1 MATSTTRAQQIG
13 IWIIAVVLT
22 VGTIGSFVV
31 LILANDNQAKDQTS
45 SQADYEKQLADYTA
59 QQKKAAQTNA
69 DNSIALSGYSATPFD
84 AASVTALQKDILVAG
99 TGDEVKATDS
109 ISASYFGWTS
119 DGAIFDSSTKK
130 DTNTDT
136 PVTFSVDA
144 NAQSHVI
151 QGWIDGLVG
160 QRVGSTIK
168 LTIPADQAYGAAGS
182 GVIPANAPLQFIVII
197 HSIEPAT
204 TK

>member
-22 VGTIGSFVV
+22 VGTIGSFIV
-31 LILANDNQAKDQTS
+31 LILANDNNAKDSVT
-45 SQADYEKQLADYTA
+45 SQADTAKQLADYQA
-59 QQKKAAQTNA
+59 QQKAAAEANA
-69 DNSIALSGYSATPFD
+69 ANSIALAGYSAEAFD
-84 AASVTALQKDILVAG
+84 ASAATSLQKDILVDG

-136 PVTFSVDA
+136 PVTFSL
-144 NAQSHVI
+144 SSVI
-151 QGWIDGLVG
+151 KGWTDGLTG
-160 QRVGSTIK
+160 QRVGSTVK
-168 LTIPADQAYGAAGS
+168 LTIPADQAYGASGS
-182 GVIPANAPLQFIVII
+182 GTIPANAPLQFIVVI

-204 TK
+204 TAK

>member
-136 PVTFSVDA
+136 PVTFSLG
-144 NAQSHVI
+144 SVI
-151 QGWIDGLVG
+151 KGWTDGLAG